1 MPMSENPVINI
12 SQYVIRMEFSG
23 KFSPIGPL
31 LMNILKNTTSKYMS
45 KHIVLDSQFD
55 AFNSVVRIYVVFL
68 VMRKKILKAKQSN
81 KKYF

>member
-1 MPMSENPVINI
+1 
-12 SQYVIRMEFSG
+12 MEFSG

-55 AFNSVVRIYVVFL
+55 AFNSVVRIFVVFL